1 MGEIVNLKRFRK
13 RSEREQ
19 AAKEAEANRARFGR
33 TKSERAADAMRAR
46 RAERTSRP
54 ASHRRRGRVM
64 KSPVVKR
71 SIVVAGHKTSVSLE
85 EAFWNGMKEI
95 SGLRNMT
102 LSELVGEID
111 SNRQQGNLS
120 SAIRLFVLDY
130 FKSRANGA
138 PQDAKPQ
145 A

>member
-1 MGEIVNLKRFRK
+1 
-13 RSEREQ
+13 
-19 AAKEAEANRARFGR
+19 
-33 TKSERAADAMRAR
+33 
-46 RAERTSRP
+46 
-54 ASHRRRGRVM
+54 M

-111 SNRQQGNLS
+111 GNRQQGNLS
-120 SAIRLFVLDY
+120 CSTISAPARYLPPRQPRTCGRRPRRPTPTRI
-130 FKSRANGA
+130 
-138 PQDAKPQ
+138 
-145 A
+145 

>member
-1 MGEIVNLKRFRK
+1 
-13 RSEREQ
+13 
-19 AAKEAEANRARFGR
+19 
-33 TKSERAADAMRAR
+33 
-46 RAERTSRP
+46 
-54 ASHRRRGRVM
+54 M

-95 SGLRNMT
+95 SGLRNIT

-111 SNRQQGNLS
+111 NNRQQGNLS

-130 FKSRANGA
+130 FRTRAQAAA
-138 PQDAKPQ
+138 PPATELEPSPRRSQPVAHLNRLRGEQPPYSGFKFS

>member
-1 MGEIVNLKRFRK
+1 
-13 RSEREQ
+13 
-19 AAKEAEANRARFGR
+19 
-33 TKSERAADAMRAR
+33 
-46 RAERTSRP
+46 
-54 ASHRRRGRVM
+54 M

-95 SGLRNMT
+95 SALRNIT

-111 SNRQQGNLS
+111 NNRQQGNLS

-130 FKSRANGA
+130 FRSRAIC
-138 PQDAKPQ
+138 PPPDSKPQ
-145 A
+145 GWRRIATRARSARRV